1 MNPSF
6 AAVPLAAPEARL
18 EAVHLGQVTQVLRR
32 RWKLVAG
39 AALAAFAASVA
50 FVTVVPPRYTGEA
63 KLILE
68 SRDSFYTRPTQDRTD
83 QQPLIDEQAV
93 ASQVQ
98 VVMSRDLARE
108 AIRQLG
114 LVGNEEF
121 DPLAGEIGLVR
132 RLMILVGITKNPL
145 DRPPEDR
152 VLESYYDHLLV
163 YPVGK
168 SRIVAVEFRSKDPE
182 LAAKAANAIAE
193 LYLATQ
199 EAAKKDM
206 ARNASGW
213 LGTNIGT
220 LRQRV
225 AEAEAKVEEYR
236 GKAGLLLGTNNVG
249 INAQQLTDL
258 NTQLAQART
267 AQADSQAKARLI
279 REMIK
284 GGRAFEIPDVA
295 NNELIRRLIEQRINL
310 RAQLALEERTLLPQH
325 PRIKELNA
333 QVNDLESQIRGAAER
348 TVRTLENDAKIAGS
362 RVETLQAAIESQK
375 SVVAQANEA
384 EVQLRALE
392 REARAQRDQL
402 ESYLARYREATARD
416 AENAVPPDARVVSR
430 AVTPD
435 KPSFPKKLPIVLL
448 ATLAAVVLAAG
459 WIVGRELLADPG
471 AAAAGAPEY
480 PEEDAVAR
488 GEGEGDKSRFTFA
501 REPSF
506 ETANADAGAGAAPAL
521 PPPAAP
527 AVPPALADHDRFE
540 LEALIGRLS
549 EFLPQGRGRRVLVT
563 GLDRAGHAPDL
574 ARALGRTLGRH
585 HRAILVSVDGGV
597 RPHARPGFTDLVAGE
612 ASFAEVIGRE
622 GDSRL
627 HLVGTGLLD
636 EARLAEEADA
646 VEGVLRAFDQTYDWV
661 ICLLHD
667 GQDPALLGLLAPRAD
682 AVVIASNEDAASL
695 PLVDFYERAKAAG
708 APDVVVARE
717 AEPAEADLVAA

>member
-1 MNPSF
+1 MNSSF
-6 AAVPLAAPEARL
+6 AAPMPLAPEARL
-18 EAVHLGQVTQVLRR
+18 DSVHLGQVMQVLRR
-32 RWKLVAG
+32 RWKLMAG
-39 AALAAFAASVA
+39 AGLLAFMGSVA
-50 FVTVVPPRYTGEA
+50 FVTLVSPRYTGET

-68 SRDSFYTRPTQDRTD
+68 SRDSAFTRPSQDRAD
-83 QQPLIDEQAV
+83 QPPPIDEQAV

-98 VVMSRDLARE
+98 VVMSRDLARD
-108 AIRQLG
+108 AIRQLN

-121 DPLAGEIGLVR
+121 DPLAGEMGLVR
-132 RLMILVGITKNPL
+132 RLMILLGITKNPL

-152 VLESYYDHLLV
+152 VLENYYDRLLV

-168 SRIVAVEFRSKDPE
+168 SRILAIEFRSKDPE
-182 LAAKAANAIAE
+182 LAAKGANAIAD

-213 LGTNIGT
+213 LGANIEP

-295 NNELIRRLIEQRINL
+295 NNELIRRLIEQRITL

-362 RVETLQAAIESQK
+362 RVETLQAAIDSQK
-375 SVVAQANEA
+375 SVVSQANEA

-435 KPSFPKKLPIVLL
+435 KPSFPKKIPIVLFV
-448 ATLAAVVLAAG
+448 TLAAMILVAG
-459 WIVGRELLADPG
+459 WIVGRELLAGP
-471 AAAAGAPEY
+471 AAAAAAEPDAEEAQAEEPEPVAPGKEKA
-480 PEEDAVAR
+480 ESAFD
-488 GEGEGDKSRFTFA
+488 FA
-501 REPSF
+501 RVFEETRATAEPSAAPLF
-506 ETANADAGAGAAPAL
+506 VAPAL
-521 PPPAAP
+521 PAP
-527 AVPPALADHDRFE
+527 SPVP
-540 LEALIGRLS
+540 
-549 EFLPQGRGRRVLVT
+549 
-563 GLDRAGHAPDL
+563 
-574 ARALGRTLGRH
+574 
-585 HRAILVSVDGGV
+585 
-597 RPHARPGFTDLVAGE
+597 
-612 ASFAEVIGRE
+612 
-622 GDSRL
+622 
-627 HLVGTGLLD
+627 
-636 EARLAEEADA
+636 
-646 VEGVLRAFDQTYDWV
+646 
-661 ICLLHD
+661 
-667 GQDPALLGLLAPRAD
+667 
-682 AVVIASNEDAASL
+682 
-695 PLVDFYERAKAAG
+695 
-708 APDVVVARE
+708 
-717 AEPAEADLVAA
+717 

>member
-6 AAVPLAAPEARL
+6 AAPMPSAAPKARPD
-18 EAVHLGQVTQVLRR
+18 AVHLGEMVQVVRG

-39 AALAAFAASVA
+39 AGLLALAASLA

-121 DPLAGEIGLVR
+121 DPLAGEMSLVR
-132 RLMILVGITKNPL
+132 RLMILVGLAQNPL

-152 VLESYYDHLLV
+152 VLENYYDRLLV

-168 SRIVAVEFRSKDPE
+168 SRILAIEFRSRDPE
-182 LAAKAANAIAE
+182 LAARAANAIAE

-213 LGTNIGT
+213 LGANIET

-236 GKAGLLLGTNNVG
+236 GRSGLLLGTNNVG

-362 RVETLQAAIESQK
+362 RVETLQAAIDAQK

-384 EVQLRALE
+384 EIQLRALE

-416 AENAVPPDARVVSR
+416 AENAVPPDARIVSR
-430 AVTPD
+430 AVTPE
-435 KPSFPKKLPIVLL
+435 KPSFPKKLPIVLF
-448 ATLAAVVLAAG
+448 ATLAAVILAAG
-459 WIVGRELLADPG
+459 WIVGRELLGGPRPE
-471 AAAAGAPEY
+471 AAVAPEY
-480 PEEDAVAR
+480 PEEEAVAR
-488 GEGEGDKSRFTFA
+488 GEGEGDKGAFDFA
-501 REPSF
+501 REFEEARAAAGPS
-506 ETANADAGAGAAPAL
+506 AAPAL
-521 PPPAAP
+521 PPPAPVPVP
-527 AVPPALADHDRFE
+527 AMAAEHDRFE

-549 EFLPQGRGRRVLVT
+549 GELPENRGRRVLVA
-563 GLDRAGHAPDL
+563 GLGRTGHAPDL
-574 ARALGRTLGRH
+574 ARALGRTLGKR
-585 HRAILVSVDGGV
+585 HRAILVSIDGGV
-597 RPHARPGFTDLVAGE
+597 RPFARPGFTDLVAGE

-627 HLVGTGLLD
+627 HLVGAGLVD
-636 EARLAEEADA
+636 GTRLPEEADA
-646 VEGVLRAFDQTYDWV
+646 VDSVLQAFDQTYDWV
-661 ICLLHD
+661 VCLLHD
-667 GQDPALLGLLAPRAD
+667 GADSELLGLMAPRVD
-682 AVVIASNEDAASL
+682 AVVIASNEDAESQ

-717 AEPAEADLVAA
+717 TETAEADLVAA

>member
-1 MNPSF
+1 M
-6 AAVPLAAPEARL
+6 PLSPEARL
-18 EAVHLGQVTQVLRR
+18 DSVHLGQAMQILRR

-39 AALAAFAASVA
+39 AGLAAFVASVA
-50 FVTVVPPRYTGEA
+50 FVSLVPPRYTGEA

-83 QQPLIDEQAV
+83 QQPAIDEQAV

-121 DPLAGEIGLVR
+121 DPLAGEMSLVR
-132 RLMILVGITKNPL
+132 RLMILVGLAQNPL

-199 EAAKKDM
+199 EGAKKDM

-213 LGTNIGT
+213 LGTNIDA

-295 NNELIRRLIEQRINL
+295 NNELIRRLIEQRITL

-362 RVETLQAAIESQK
+362 RVETLQAAIDSQK

-384 EVQLRALE
+384 EIQLRALE
-392 REARAQRDQL
+392 REAKAQREQL

-435 KPSFPKKLPIVLL
+435 KPSFPKKIPIVLF
-448 ATLAAVVLAAG
+448 ATLAALVLAAG
-459 WIVGRELLADPG
+459 WIVGRELLAEP
-471 AAAAGAPEY
+471 AAAVTAEAREY
-480 PEEDAVAR
+480 PEEEAVAR
-488 GEGEGDKSRFTFA
+488 AEGEQDKSGFNFA
-501 REPSF
+501 REFEAARAAAVPS
-506 ETANADAGAGAAPAL
+506 APAL
-521 PPPAAP
+521 LPPAPAP
-527 AVPPALADHDRFE
+527 AMAAEHDRFDVE
-540 LEALIGRLS
+540 TLIGRLS
-549 EFLPQGRGRRVLVT
+549 GELPENRGRRVLVT

-574 ARALGRTLGRH
+574 ARALGRTLGKH
-585 HRAILVSVDGGV
+585 HRAILVSIDGGV
-597 RPHARPGFTDLVAGE
+597 RPFARPGFTDLVAGE

-627 HLVGTGLLD
+627 HLVGAGLVD
-636 EARLAEEADA
+636 GARLPEEADA
-646 VEGVLRAFDQTYDWV
+646 VDGVLQAFDQTYDWV
-661 ICLLHD
+661 VCLLHD
-667 GQDPALLGLLAPRAD
+667 SEDTNLLGLMAPRVD
-682 AVVIASNEDAASL
+682 AVVIVSNEDAESP

-717 AEPAEADLVAA
+717 AESAEADLVAA